1 MEMKAIEAGA
11 EDIDWQDN
19 ILNIYVDPENLEKT
33 KENLE
38 KQKVAIDYSSL
49 DWVAKEKIE
58 VEENDKQACEKLFDI
73 LDDNE
78 SVQGIYSNSKL

>member
-1 MEMKAIEAGA
+1 MKAIEAGA

-19 ILNIYVDPENLEKT
+19 VLNIYVNPEDLETT
-33 KENLE
+33 KEKLV
-38 KQKVAIDYSSL
+38 KQKVDIDYSSL

-58 VEENDKQACEKLFDI
+58 ATESDQQACEKLFDL

-78 SVQGIYSNSKL
+78 SVQGVYSNLKI